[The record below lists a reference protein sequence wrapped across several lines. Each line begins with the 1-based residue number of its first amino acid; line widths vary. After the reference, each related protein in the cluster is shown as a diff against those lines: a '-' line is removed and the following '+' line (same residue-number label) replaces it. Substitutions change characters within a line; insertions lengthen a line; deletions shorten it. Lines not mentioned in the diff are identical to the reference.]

1 VRVLLDESVPKR
13 LGNLLKPNDVAAV
26 AQRGWRGLSNGDLLS
41 RAAADFEVL
50 VTADRRMQHQQ
61 NLSRYRIAVVVLVAR
76 KNRLKDYEPL
86 VPALLQAIA
95 AAEPGKIAHV
105 AA

>member
-1 VRVLLDESVPKR
+1 MRVLLDESVPKR
-13 LGNLLKPNDVAAV
+13 LGTLLKPNEVATV
-26 AQRGWRGLSNGDLLS
+26 GQCGWGGLSNGDLLS
-41 RAAADFEVL
+41 RAAAEFDVL

-61 NLSRYRIAVVVLVAR
+61 NLSRYRIGVVVLVAK
-76 KNRLKDYEPL
+76 KNRFKDYEPL

-95 AAEPGKIAHV
+95 AAEPGKVAHV